1 MRVHRKF
8 NTQIAE
14 NSGRGKRI
22 LFCAAMLGVSG
33 MGLGL
38 SARPAVSDVPV
49 KSAASLR
56 AGLDAAA
63 LADLT
68 TTINDLQAI
77 MRVQKSD
84 TKELEKIGVDFA
96 RSYQFQGM
104 LRNSITLEYK
114 QPDKLRLS
122 GKGLFGKA
130 SIIMNGPLRYSRVP
144 LMPKKVE
151 DLSES
156 PGKRQSILEYGG
168 LLAPE
173 TLSFMQ
179 GKFVRDEK
187 VEEQPTSVF
196 DLTYKGVSTGSHFRV
211 WFDTKT
217 HLTVKREWYGLEGK
231 LKATFYYQNPK
242 EVASGIWLPT
252 QVEVKNAEGI
262 SAAITT
268 IDEVKVNQGLSD
280 DLFVIQHG

>member
-1 MRVHRKF
+1 MRRELPY
-8 NTQIAE
+8 AAL
-14 NSGRGKRI
+14 RGDVWAVRRCKWNER
-22 LFCAAMLGVSG
+22 L
-33 MGLGL
+33 
-38 SARPAVSDVPV
+38 RPAGGDVAS
-49 KSAASLR
+49 KSTT
-56 AGLDAAA
+56 AAA

-68 TTINDLQAI
+68 TTLTDLQAT

-84 TKELEKIGVDFA
+84 TKELEKIGGDFA
-96 RSYQFQGM
+96 RSYQFQGI
-104 LRNSITLEYK
+104 LRTVTLEYK

-122 GKGLFGKA
+122 GKGLLGKA
-130 SIIMNGPLRYSRVP
+130 SIVMNGPLRLSRVP

-156 PGKRQSILEYGG
+156 PGKRQSLLEYGG

-173 TLSFMQ
+173 TLTFMQ
-179 GKFVRDEK
+179 GKFVR
-187 VEEQPTSVF
+187 EETVDDQPTSVF
-196 DLTYKGVSTGSHFRV
+196 DLTYKGAATGSHYRV

-217 HLTVKREWYGLEGK
+217 RLTIKREWYGLEGK

-242 EVASGIWLPT
+242 EVSNGIWLPT

-268 IDEVKVNQGLSD
+268 LDDMRVNQGLSD
-280 DLFVIQHG
+280 DLFTIPR